1 MEDYKHIRIIEP
13 AYANYSGE
21 LGIVIFKDGL
31 SVEKW
36 PPHVRNRLAAAMRV
50 AEVNED
56 GSELAAGGAEEMLR
70 NRLTEAEVAKP
81 LHVQT
86 HAEKLAEL
94 IETATGEK
102 QPAQFYTMEQLE
114 EVAREKKR
122 QGLIDIASK
131 WRVRATNIPSL
142 IVGILDA
149 QAKYKDRTEGKAELV
164 RTRYEEENGEA
175 LKKEAEAAAKIEA
188 EKPAKL
194 EKTAEPKK
202 RGRPAK
208 QVEVKEVPA
217 PKTPKVPDAE
227 PVGFTPE
234 KLPVVVDKE
243 AVKQAAITGDLS
255 AALNTGE

>member
-1 MEDYKHIRIIEP
+1 MEDYKHIRITEP
-13 AYANYSGE
+13 AYANYTGE

-94 IETATGEK
+94 IEAATGEK
-102 QPAQFYTMEQLE
+102 QPAPLYTMEQLE
-114 EVAREKKR
+114 EIAREKKR
-122 QGLIDIASK
+122 QGLIEIANK

-142 IVGILDA
+142 IAGILDA
-149 QAKYKDRTEGKAELV
+149 QAKFKDRTEGKAQLV
-164 RTRYEEENGEA
+164 RARYEEENGEA
-175 LKKEAEAAAKIEA
+175 LRKEAEALAKNSQ
-188 EKPAKL
+188 AKL
-194 EKTAEPKK
+194 SGDSATSEPKTQAADGEKSKK
-202 RGRPAK
+202 RGRPAR
-208 QVEVKEVPA
+208 QA
-217 PKTPKVPDAE
+217 PDKVAKVPDAE
-227 PVGFTPE
+227 PVGFTP
-234 KLPVVVDKE
+234 KLPVSNE
-243 AVKQAAITGDLS
+243 VKLAAANGDMS
-255 AALNTGE
+255 AALNSGE